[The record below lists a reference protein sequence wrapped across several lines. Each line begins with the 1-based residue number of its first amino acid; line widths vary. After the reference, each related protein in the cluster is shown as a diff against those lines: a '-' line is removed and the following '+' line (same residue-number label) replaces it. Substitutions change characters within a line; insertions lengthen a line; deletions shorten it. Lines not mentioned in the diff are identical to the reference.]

1 MGSLALGSL
10 YLAFKYYKD
19 IANVLLSCYFSL
31 VGVYTLTSTLS
42 PVMSKVVT
50 GTKKY
55 GTCPNSPS
63 RPAHL
68 YAHRRL
74 IKSI

>member
-1 MGSLALGSL
+1 MGSVALGSL

-42 PVMSKVVT
+42 PVMAKVVT
-50 GTKKY
+50 GTKKF
-55 GTCPNSPS
+55 GMPQ
-63 RPAHL
+63 
-68 YAHRRL
+68 
-74 IKSI
+74 